1 MVQMDL
7 VPEGILEKLGNAV
20 GAPDRR
26 VKGDLER
33 FKELVENGGAQTS
46 GWRGE
51 IKRPDET

>member
-1 MVQMDL
+1 MDFL
-7 VPEGILEKLGNAV
+7 PEGILEKLGNAI

-33 FKELVENGGAQTS
+33 FKELVENDGGQTG

-51 IKRPDET
+51 IEP